1 MVKGFKD
8 AKGDFHPITQSKGVR
23 SRRDTPT
30 RPEGVLLKTG
40 FKKDTGTSM
49 KQFLDRGRYLEDE
62 IKRRAEKGSPHFF
75 DKDTMRFFSSR
86 ISELMW
92 SEGELKDYQ
101 KSNIYFITSEADK
114 GRTHHA
120 GSARAFTVRIIDA
133 DGDINALGKFQGFS
147 TLGEARRAIK
157 DAIR

>member
-8 AKGDFHPITQSKGVR
+8 GKGNFHPISQSKGVR
-23 SRRDTPT
+23 SRRDTSQKT
-30 RPEGVLLKTG
+30 EGVLQKTR
-40 FKKDTGTSM
+40 FDTGTSM

-75 DKDTMRFFSSR
+75 DKDTMSFFSSR
-86 ISELMW
+86 LSELMW

-101 KSNIYFITSEADK
+101 KSNIYFITSEK
-114 GRTHHA
+114 HA

-133 DGDINALGKFQGFS
+133 DGDINTFGEFQGFS

>member
-1 MVKGFKD
+1 MKGFTRDGK
-8 AKGDFHPITQSKGVR
+8 FHPITDYKGVR
-23 SRRDTPT
+23 KSRDQNVKQ
-30 RPEGVLLKTG
+30 EGVLLKT
-40 FKKDTGTSM
+40 TSM
-49 KQFLDRGRYLEDE
+49 KQFLDRGRYLGDE

-86 ISELMW
+86 LSELMW

-114 GRTHHA
+114 GTVKHA
-120 GSARAFTVRIIDA
+120 GSARAFTVRIIDV

>member
-8 AKGDFHPITQSKGVR
+8 AKGDFHPISQTKGVR

-30 RPEGVLLKTG
+30 RPEGVLLKTS
-40 FKKDTGTSM
+40 TSM
-49 KQFLDRGRYLEDE
+49 KQFLDRGRFLEDE

-86 ISELMW
+86 VSELMW

-101 KSNIYFITSEADK
+101 KSNIYFITSEA
-114 GRTHHA
+114 HA

-133 DGDINALGKFQGFS
+133 DGDINTLGKFQGFS

>member
-1 MVKGFKD
+1 MKGHMQNGK
-8 AKGDFHPITQSKGVR
+8 FHPHTEYKGVR
-23 SRRDTPT
+23 KARDQQVKT
-30 RPEGVLLKTG
+30 EGVR
-40 FKKDTGTSM
+40 FKKDTDTSM

-86 ISELMW
+86 VSELMW

-101 KSNIYFITSEADK
+101 KSNIYFITSESDK
-114 GRTHHA
+114 GTVKHA
-120 GSARAFTVRIIDA
+120 GSARAYTVRIIDV

-147 TLGEARRAIK
+147 SLGEARRAIK

>member
-1 MVKGFKD
+1 MKGFKD
-8 AKGDFHPITQSKGVR
+8 SNNKFHPISQTKGVR

-30 RPEGVLLKTG
+30 RTEGVLL
-40 FKKDTGTSM
+40 KDTGTSM
-49 KQFLDRGRYLEDE
+49 KQFIDRGRYLEDE

-86 ISELMW
+86 VSELMW

-114 GRTHHA
+114 GTVQHA
-120 GSARAFTVRIIDA
+120 GSTRAFTVRIIDA
-133 DGDINALGKFQGFS
+133 DGDINTLDKFQGFS

-157 DAIR
+157 DAIK

>member
-8 AKGDFHPITQSKGVR
+8 ANAKFHPISQSKGVR
-23 SRRDTPT
+23 SRRDTSAKT
-30 RPEGVLLKTG
+30 EGVLLKT
-40 FKKDTGTSM
+40 TGTSM

-86 ISELMW
+86 LSELMW

-114 GRTHHA
+114 GTFQHA
-120 GSARAFTVRIIDA
+120 GSARAFTVRIIDV